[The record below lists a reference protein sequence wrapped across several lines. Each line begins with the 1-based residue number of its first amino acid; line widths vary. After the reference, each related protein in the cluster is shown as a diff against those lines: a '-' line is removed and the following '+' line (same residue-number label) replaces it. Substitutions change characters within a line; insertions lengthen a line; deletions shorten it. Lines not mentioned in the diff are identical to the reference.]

1 MNNRAVLTNPSVRL
15 GFTIIEFIV
24 SLVIIGLLAALL
36 IPSVQNA
43 RSGGSRRTRCQSNLR
58 NVGLA
63 VQAFATAHC
72 GAVPPLTGG
81 LDLDSSG
88 AASGR
93 SPQPAPWSVHL
104 LPYLEQQALFDRLQ
118 VSRVDKSGDLSLTA
132 IECYICPD
140 DPKPNGEGTLSYV
153 ANAGMMASELWN
165 SADDLEHRAEI
176 YDYGFNG
183 YSDPAT
189 DLDRNVAYTTGVFWR
204 YAASATN
211 ASQPE
216 VMTLGYISRH
226 DGTSQTVILSENRET
241 PPRDPAANTGGW
253 YSDATG
259 DIAFGIPVA
268 GQRVGTRFE
277 VALCDQPDGVGTTG
291 DESAALTLAHE
302 LNSAA
307 AINSPIGAGRPRP
320 SSSHPGIVNMAFA
333 DGSCKVISER
343 IALDVYMRM
352 LSPAGNRH
360 GQELL
365 SSSDF

>member
-1 MNNRAVLTNPSVRL
+1 MNNRAVHTNPAVRR

-43 RSGGSRRTRCQSNLR
+43 RTGGTRAQCMSNLR
-58 NVGLA
+58 NVGLS
-63 VQAFATAHC
+63 VQSYAIAHN

-81 LDLDSSG
+81 LNLDSSG
-88 AASGR
+88 AESGR

-104 LPYLEQQALFDRLQ
+104 LPYLEQQALYDRLQ
-118 VSRVDKSGDLSLTA
+118 VRRVEKSGDLSMMA
-132 IECYICPD
+132 IESYICPD
-140 DPKPNGEGTLSYV
+140 DPKPNGNGTLSYV

-165 SADDLEHRAEI
+165 SADDREHRAEI
-176 YDYGFNG
+176 YDYGFDG
-183 YSDPAT
+183 FSEPAT
-189 DLDRNVAYTTGVFWR
+189 DLDRNVAYATGVFWR

-211 ASQPE
+211 ASLPE
-216 VMTLGYISRH
+216 VMTLNYISRH
-226 DGTSQTVILSENRET
+226 DGTSQTVMLSENRDT
-241 PPRDPAANTGGW
+241 RPRDPTANTGGW

-259 DIAFGIPVA
+259 DIAFGIPLA

-291 DESAALTLAHE
+291 DESVALTLARE

-307 AINSPIGAGRPRP
+307 AINSPKGAGRPRP

-343 IALDVYMRM
+343 IALDVYVRM
-352 LSPAGNRH
+352 LSPAGHRR
-360 GQELL
+360 GQDLL